1 MAGSYHEAPES
12 LGTAPPGC
20 PAHATWSPLSTDYLT
35 DPYPIANELRDEH
48 SVFWSEQLGHLVV
61 TDMDLIEEV
70 FMTPDVYASSNVQ
83 DPIAPLCPAAQNVL
97 GAPDFNPVAVMS
109 NRQEPD
115 HARIRV
121 FTRQGFSNR
130 RLKALEDY
138 MRSRATKL
146 LDEMIANG
154 SPAEFVQQFAF
165 PL

>member
-1 MAGSYHEAPES
+1 M
-12 LGTAPPGC
+12 
-20 PAHATWSPLSTDYLT
+20 STEYLT

-48 SVFWSEQLGHLVV
+48 YVLSEQLGHLVV

-97 GAPDFNPVAVMS
+97 GAPDFNSVAVMS

-115 HARIRV
+115 HAASGSHSSGVQQSTIE
-121 FTRQGFSNR
+121 S
-130 RLKALEDY
+130 LEDY

-146 LDEMIANG
+146 LDEMIGNG

-165 PL
+165 LFLLKSCSGSSDFHLKMTA

>member
-1 MAGSYHEAPES
+1 M
-12 LGTAPPGC
+12 
-20 PAHATWSPLSTDYLT
+20 
-35 DPYPIANELRDEH
+35 
-48 SVFWSEQLGHLVV
+48 FWSEQLGHLVV

-154 SPAEFVQQFAF
+154 SPAEFVRSSHFLFLLKSCSGSSDFHLKMTA
-165 PL
+165 

>member
-1 MAGSYHEAPES
+1 
-12 LGTAPPGC
+12 
-20 PAHATWSPLSTDYLT
+20 
-35 DPYPIANELRDEH
+35 
-48 SVFWSEQLGHLVV
+48 
-61 TDMDLIEEV
+61 
-70 FMTPDVYASSNVQ
+70 MTPDVYASSNVQ

-146 LDEMIANG
+146 LDEMIEMGRRQSSCSSSHFLFLLKSCSG
-154 SPAEFVQQFAF
+154 SSDFHLKMTA
-165 PL
+165 